1 MKKFRL
7 FIAIALI
14 FSIAVTGC
22 GKIDSDTRDSS
33 TEQSSETVTDN
44 ATSEKD
50 SKTTDK
56 KDTSDE
62 AVVTPEPVEATLA
75 PDAEYKD
82 LEREVSILGLKEY
95 KKIKGDKYKDKAPKG
110 KKYLVLFLEINNR
123 TEKKDYI
130 NVNYLTTKVD
140 GKKIENTYLLNDP
153 MGYSTIFTN
162 INAGKTAAGFIVWE
176 VPEDWKSIK
185 VNYDGWKGSSGLTLK
200 CTLTNK
206 DLKNP
211 EKYNERSY
219 Q

>member
-1 MKKFRL
+1 MKKSRL
-7 FIAIALI
+7 FIAIALT
-14 FSIAVTGC
+14 FSITITGC
-22 GKIDSDTRDSS
+22 GKIDNDTNNSS
-33 TEQSSETVTDN
+33 TEQSSKVVTN
-44 ATSEKD
+44 NTTSENN
-50 SKTTDK
+50 SKTTNK
-56 KDTSDE
+56 NNTSDE
-62 AVVTPEPVEATLA
+62 VIVTPEPIEATLA

-82 LEREVSILGLKEY
+82 AEREVSILGLKEY
-95 KKIKGDKYKDKAPKG
+95 EKLKGDKYKDKASKG

-123 TEKKDYI
+123 SKKKDYI
-130 NVNYLTTKVD
+130 NVNYLTAKVD

-176 VPEDWKSIK
+176 VPQNWKKLKI
-185 VNYDGWKGSSGLTLK
+185 NYDGWKGSSGLTIK

-211 EKYNERSY
+211 EKYNERNY